1 MQNKKTPN
9 ADLESKRGIMFL
21 IGLLVALAMTY
32 SVFNYETPSPTFEQ
46 VTVDIPAQSLDI
58 SEINFKP

>member
-1 MQNKKTPN
+1 MQSKKTPN

-32 SVFNYETPSPTFEQ
+32 SVFNYETPTPTFEQ

>member
-1 MQNKKTPN
+1 MQSKKTPN

-32 SVFNYETPSPTFEQ
+32 LIVNYETPTQTFEQ
-46 VTVDIPAQSLDI
+46 VTIDIPAQSLDI
-58 SEINFKP
+58 SEMDF